1 MTIRQAKKSFF
12 KEKINENKNNPK
24 RLWTLINDL
33 SRSSQNNEC
42 IQQIV
47 DENGNV
53 VKGKSDVAE
62 LSNHFFI
69 NKPISLLKQSMTIF
83 NESLLTDFL
92 QNMMPFETSF
102 QLPLITASM
111 VQSQLQKI
119 PKLICRMI

>member
-62 LSNHFFI
+62 LFNHFFI